1 MISTRCSNV
10 TENNERFNGIERA
23 ARIAELAAEL
33 SRDELV
39 QTAVDAV
46 GHAYA
51 TAQDFEA
58 RIDALEAENGRLR
71 AELHAVQHAPAARV
85 GRWSDLPRRL
95 VIALSAA
102 LRFTLRLFDP
112 ARLKRVLKR

>member
-1 MISTRCSNV
+1 MTK
-10 TENNERFNGIERA
+10 NNERFGDVERA

-33 SRDELV
+33 SRDELI

-51 TAQDFEA
+51 TAQDFEH

-71 AELHAVQHAPAARV
+71 AELLAAQRAPAVRIS
-85 GRWSDLPRRL
+85 RWLDLPRRL
-95 VIALSAA
+95 VVALSAA
-102 LRFTLRLFDP
+102 LRFTLGLRDP
-112 ARLKRVLKR
+112 ARLKRLLNR

>member
-1 MISTRCSNV
+1 M
-10 TENNERFNGIERA
+10 TENNERFDGVERA

-33 SRDELV
+33 SRDELA

-71 AELHAVQHAPAARV
+71 AELHAVQHASAYRV
-85 GRWSDLPRRL
+85 GRWLDLPRRF
-95 VIALSAA
+95 VVALPAA
-102 LRFTLRLFDP
+102 LRSALRLRDP
-112 ARLKRVLKR
+112 GQLKRVLKR